1 MRYWSL
7 AGRHTAAMFHVK
19 PYKHEQST
27 VITYKQLTLFTGVD
41 DANDICRE
49 GIQSNTDQPRSVDRR
64 TQCDPTYQASGQ
76 GRRVEDSRLMCG
88 ERWLTK
94 GSPFE

>member
-1 MRYWSL
+1 
-7 AGRHTAAMFHVK
+7 MFHVK

>member
-1 MRYWSL
+1 
-7 AGRHTAAMFHVK
+7 VK
-19 PYKHEQST
+19 HSVDIGKDCTIIQ
-27 VITYKQLTLFTGVD
+27 QLTLLTGID
-41 DANDICRE
+41 DDNDICRE
-49 GIQSNTDQPRSVDRR
+49 SLQSHANGQRSVDRR
-64 TQCDPTYQASGQ
+64 TQCGPTYQASGQ